1 LPASTAI
8 EEKTTGK
15 GVSEARK
22 RNKFRKVAHFS
33 WKNFC
38 NLQVNRIFVYNFGV
52 VMTDEEKKLLST
64 FEARLRHLIYLHD
77 ELKRENAELKQ
88 LLEAKEEACKK
99 IQADY
104 NELEQSYTNL
114 KTATAISLNGS
125 DVKETKSRLSKLV
138 REVDKCIALLN
149 E

>member
-1 LPASTAI
+1 M
-8 EEKTTGK
+8 
-15 GVSEARK
+15 
-22 RNKFRKVAHFS
+22 
-33 WKNFC
+33 
-38 NLQVNRIFVYNFGV
+38 YNFGV

-88 LLEAKEEACKK
+88 LLEAKEEEYGKV
-99 IQADY
+99 QAEY
-104 NELEQSYTNL
+104 RELNL
-114 KTATAISLNGS
+114 KTATTISLNGS
-125 DVKETKSRLSKLV
+125 DVKETKLRLSKLV